1 MVVSAKILII
11 DDAIHIR
18 RLTARMLERVGF
30 ITLEASDGL
39 QGLQFLKEKKPD
51 IVTCDISMPNMDGHE
66 FLVAAKADVDTKDIP
81 IIIITAIGQEGEA
94 AKATEMGADA
104 YLTKP
109 FSSSNLIET
118 IQTQLKKS
126 TASK

>member
-1 MVVSAKILII
+1 
-11 DDAIHIR
+11 
-18 RLTARMLERVGF
+18 MLERVGF
-30 ITLEASDGL
+30 ITLEAGDGL

-51 IVTCDISMPNMDGHE
+51 VVTCDISMPIMDGHE
-66 FLVAAKADVDTKDIP
+66 FLAAAKADVDTRDIP

-126 TASK
+126 IAPK